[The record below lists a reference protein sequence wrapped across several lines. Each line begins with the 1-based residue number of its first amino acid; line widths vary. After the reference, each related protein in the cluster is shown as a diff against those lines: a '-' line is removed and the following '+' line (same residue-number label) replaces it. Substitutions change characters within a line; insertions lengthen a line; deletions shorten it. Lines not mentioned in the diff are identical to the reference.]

1 MKIEKNTNTLPW
13 YFPWESEDLPKAPFT
28 KGKDCA
34 TSSIHDHLT
43 KEVKFSMD
51 EVSYLLDRMITDIQH
66 LELEVVRTRYRLS
79 LYLEHPYNE
88 YLRMEIFSGLGGRY
102 GDDPVYNEYLIYRG
116 LSEYDDAI
124 DTPFHIKR
132 MQRLANGYDDYP
144 DLYP

>member
-1 MKIEKNTNTLPW
+1 
-13 YFPWESEDLPKAPFT
+13 
-28 KGKDCA
+28 
-34 TSSIHDHLT
+34 
-43 KEVKFSMD
+43 MD